1 MVTIVCHHAHIQHP
15 VTPVTTRNTRPL
27 RIHNFATSVTIELY
41 NALIYFIV
49 LGTAGT
55 KEPVQAAAD

>member
-1 MVTIVCHHAHIQHP
+1 MHTYNIQLRLSQLA
-15 VTPVTTRNTRPL
+15 TTRPL